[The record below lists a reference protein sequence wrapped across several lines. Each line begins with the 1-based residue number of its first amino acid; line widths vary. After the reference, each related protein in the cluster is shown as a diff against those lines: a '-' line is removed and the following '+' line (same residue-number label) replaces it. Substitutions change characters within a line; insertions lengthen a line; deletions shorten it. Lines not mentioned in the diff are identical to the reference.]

1 VQFEAEID
9 DHGDRRVIRLS
20 GALRGEMSSEL
31 IRLVDGILPPVRLDL
46 ADVVSADG
54 AGFRTLASLE
64 ARGAEL
70 VGASPYV
77 SLRLEGARAKP
88 ARS

>member
-1 VQFEAEID
+1 MQFKAEID
-9 DHGDRRVIRLS
+9 DRGDHRVIRLS
-20 GALRGEMSSEL
+20 GALRGEMSTEL
-31 IRLVDGILPPVRLDL
+31 TRLVDGILPPVQLDL

-77 SLRLEGARAKP
+77 SLRLEGARAKL
-88 ARS
+88 AMS